1 MRRLLPDPISS
12 PAGTLQRSPHAVPE
26 NSKNELGLLYSISP
40 ALELQRTTGFRS
52 SGRAA
57 TSRSRAGSTSR
68 PTAPPPPPP
77 MMLGAIPKKRKTAE
91 EPLPETVAPPVV
103 TAVAQLLPAA
113 TSVPPPAPPVSET
126 KMSFPVHSLTRRSA
140 PSRGVGALRPP
151 VVPRPELFE
160 LYRNSLLVGMA
171 AGSTAVSVTPDASK
185 RGAVGRLPA
194 VGSGQLVH
202 LDNVLANRRRAIAL
216 SDGDDTDF

>member
-1 MRRLLPDPISS
+1 MRRLLPDPVNSS
-12 PAGTLQRSPHAVPE
+12 AGTLQRSPHAVPE
-26 NSKNELGLLYSISP
+26 NSKNEPGLLYSISP
-40 ALELQRTTGFRS
+40 ALELQRTTGSRS
-52 SGRAA
+52 LGRAA
-57 TSRSRAGSTSR
+57 ASRSRAGSTSR

-77 MMLGAIPKKRKTAE
+77 MTLGAVSKKRETAE

-103 TAVAQLLPAA
+103 TAFAQPLSAA
-113 TSVPPPAPPVSET
+113 TSVPPPAPPVSES

-140 PSRGVGALRPP
+140 PSRGVGTLRPP

-160 LYRNSLLVGMA
+160 LYKKSLLVGMA
-171 AGSTAVSVTPDASK
+171 AGGTGTPDASK

-194 VGSGQLVH
+194 GGSGQLVH
-202 LDNVLANRRRAIAL
+202 LDDVLANRRRAITL

>member
-1 MRRLLPDPISS
+1 MRRLLPDPPSS
-12 PAGTLQRSPHAVPE
+12 PAGTLQQSPHTVPE
-26 NSKNELGLLYSISP
+26 NSKNEPGLLYSISP
-40 ALELQRTTGFRS
+40 ALELQRTTGSRS
-52 SGRAA
+52 SSRAA
-57 TSRSRAGSTSR
+57 ASRSRAGSTSR

-103 TAVAQLLPAA
+103 PAVAQPLPAA
-113 TSVPPPAPPVSET
+113 TSVHPPVSET

-160 LYRNSLLVGMA
+160 LYKNSLLVGMA
-171 AGSTAVSVTPDASK
+171 AGTTGVSVTPDASK
-185 RGAVGRLPA
+185 RGAVGWLPA

-202 LDNVLANRRRAIAL
+202 LDDVLANRRRAIAL
-216 SDGDDTDF
+216 SDGDDTDY